1 MMKPWENISYFGN
14 QKIISQLDT
23 LYENDK
29 LNSTLLFNGSYGLGK
44 ATLAFRFSNY
54 ILNQK
59 TEKFTSFTIKN
70 NTITNKIKKNVHP
83 DLIYISNND
92 QDNSNHEIKIDQIR
106 TLKTKLISKTLN
118 GTNRIVIIDPLES
131 LNKSSFNSL
140 LKVLEEPP
148 QKTLFILICHQINKI
163 PDTILS
169 RSIKFN
175 FNNID
180 IDDTKKILELNKIQ
194 VNTDK
199 IINLYDNNRVTAG
212 KIIHLLENSLEEI
225 VDDFENFVSKQ
236 QSDDYKNILKRVKK
250 YIKKEDNDK
259 FLILIELFMIWI
271 KKNAIQMLHN
281 IEDNSNLLRRI
292 NLWKKY
298 HIKYKNLIEFNLN
311 KEEFILTLHKDI
323 QILLK
328 EGK

>member
-1 MMKPWENISYFGN
+1 M
-14 QKIISQLDT
+14 
-23 LYENDK
+23 
-29 LNSTLLFNGSYGLGK
+29 
-44 ATLAFRFSNY
+44 
-54 ILNQK
+54 
-59 TEKFTSFTIKN
+59 
-70 NTITNKIKKNVHP
+70 
-83 DLIYISNND
+83 
-92 QDNSNHEIKIDQIR
+92 
-106 TLKTKLISKTLN
+106 
-118 GTNRIVIIDPLES
+118 
-131 LNKSSFNSL
+131 
-140 LKVLEEPP
+140 KVLEEPP
-148 QKTLFILICHQINKI
+148 KKTLFILVCHQINKI

-236 QSDDYKNILKRVKK
+236 QPDEYKNILKRVKK